1 MCAPSDSAAV
11 TAFGEALAS
20 DELYHA
26 LDLLRDIDGLA
37 DHVDVKPVLID
48 VSGKPLP
55 PHNIMLEVAERDD
68 PLVLIEEF
76 LSKDWLGHVA
86 AGYIVRW
93 IVSRW
98 NEPNAKRDASLTKAA
113 SSIEQWC
120 TKFKI
125 KGGKSQNV
133 TKHLWPKYKSV
144 AHLWAAHFVLIDAG
158 IDPSTPEGCILFCS
172 TADWILNQAADIV
185 PNGRGPLDTFLCISE
200 AWKIPASHVRPN
212 TYVWSC
218 EIGAHDI
225 RNAGGPLIFEKP
237 V

>member
-1 MCAPSDSAAV
+1 MCAPGDSAAV

-133 TKHLWPKYKSV
+133 TKLMAQIQVSGPFMGRSLCAKRCRNRSV
-144 AHLWAAHFVLIDAG
+144 NSGRLYPF
-158 IDPSTPEGCILFCS
+158 LF
-172 TADWILNQAADIV
+172 
-185 PNGRGPLDTFLCISE
+185 NGRLDIKS
-200 AWKIPASHVRPN
+200 
-212 TYVWSC
+212 
-218 EIGAHDI
+218 
-225 RNAGGPLIFEKP
+225 GGRHCA
-237 V
+237 